1 MYMYIYSNLFIII
14 LKKQFE
20 LYIYNKDMPIIDS
33 WTFKIDIDCFAIL
46 LYIAD
51 NIKLTIMYNNSYV

>member
-1 MYMYIYSNLFIII
+1 MYIYSNLFIII

-33 WTFKIDIDCFAIL
+33 
-46 LYIAD
+46 
-51 NIKLTIMYNNSYV
+51 